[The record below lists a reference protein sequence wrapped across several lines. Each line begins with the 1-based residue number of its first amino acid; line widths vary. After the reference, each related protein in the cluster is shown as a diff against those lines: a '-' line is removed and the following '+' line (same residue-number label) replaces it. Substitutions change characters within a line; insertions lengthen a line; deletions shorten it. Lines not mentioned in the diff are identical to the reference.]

1 MPTFLEA
8 PQPQVLMQAIAGL
21 PSMSASDL
29 KNNFGS
35 ARLQALKGAIAIT
48 HHNRAEFVLLTIG
61 HYAEL
66 QRAQTAPLDALAGQ
80 LDALV
85 AKMATPAAKRGVAKL
100 FKASPT
106 SLGKTA
112 VRAARAAHGG

>member
-48 HHNRAEFVLLTIG
+48 HHNRAEFVLLPIG

-80 LDALV
+80 MLN
-85 AKMATPAAKRGVAKL
+85 
-100 FKASPT
+100 
-106 SLGKTA
+106 
-112 VRAARAAHGG
+112 